1 MKFEQVNYKISCDMP
16 GCNNLA
22 KYSLTSKK
30 VKSGTDLY
38 FCDNCVKELYENIGK
53 NLIPKSPKNILNNNT
68 KWGK

>member
-16 GCNNLA
+16 GCTNLA

-30 VKSGTDLY
+30 VKNGTDLY
-38 FCDNCVKELYENIGK
+38 FCDSCVKELYESIGK

-68 KWGK
+68 KRGK